1 MWSLTIRTSHQKVVE
16 YHPKPGVTKIGR
28 TSENNIALKDE
39 AVSRYHAE
47 IIFDARKKSL
57 TVKDLGSTNGT
68 FLNGRKI
75 TVANLKA
82 EDQVRIGQSLI
93 SIKLADTQL
102 LESQENIVTFTPE
115 LSKALLIESIENFGL
130 LLNDLSLLLVNVS
143 EKQEAMEEI
152 STFIQDMVDADE
164 CQIILKE
171 EFDDL
176 TQRGIPSA
184 ILKQMIEER
193 TPTLISN
200 IQADK
205 KLAKSLASSK
215 TSSLIVVP
223 VVIGAELAGIIYAAQ
238 EGMAKKPF
246 DRNDL
251 QMLMVV
257 GHQLA
262 LTLLR
267 FDHQNE
273 LVHHANHD
281 PLTNLP
287 NRTRLLDR
295 LEQAIARSKREKD
308 FLFALFFFDMDDFKI
323 VNDSLGHIM
332 GDKILKKIGESLL
345 ERFRDVDTIARI
357 GGDEF
362 VILYEGLEEV
372 GDTLSVAER
381 LIDCFTHPFIVDDR
395 EIFIEVSIGATTS
408 VMDYDSPEEVLRD
421 ADIAMYKAKE
431 SGGSNF
437 QLYDSLMHKEL
448 VALMELQSAVRK
460 AVHQEEMVLHYQP
473 VISLVT
479 HRIVGFEALI
489 RWNSPERGF
498 LGPDRFLNALDTTGL
513 LNELDLWVIN
523 RAIRDFSLLKR
534 QSQDRSPLYI
544 SVNISE
550 RTFFHPDILEII
562 SGVISESGLEPGN
575 LVIEITEQSNFKAE
589 QTVSQ
594 IMNQLR
600 GKGIKLSLDDF
611 GTGYSTLGYL
621 HRFPVDYLKID
632 KSFIQ
637 TVGLEGENS
646 RIIQTIVNLAEHI
659 GMSVIAEGV
668 ETVEQLS
675 FLREI
680 NCEFV
685 QGFYFSRPIDLEGA
699 LELVRKNPVWPM
711 PDKARG

>member
-57 TVKDLGSTNGT
+57 TLKDLGSTNGT

-75 TVANLKA
+75 TIANLKA

-102 LESQENIVTFTPE
+102 LDSQENIVTFTPE

-152 STFIQDMVDADE
+152 STFIEDMVDADE

-205 KLAKSLASSK
+205 KLTKSLASSK

-281 PLTNLP
+281 PLTYLP

-381 LIDCFTHPFIVDDR
+381 LIDCFTHPFIVDGR

-408 VMDYDSPEEVLRD
+408 VMNYDSPEEVLRD

-479 HRIVGFEALI
+479 HKIVGFEALI

>member
-1 MWSLTIRTSHQKVVE
+1 MWALTIRTSHQKVVE

-28 TSENNIALKDE
+28 TPENNIVLKDE

-47 IIFDARKKSL
+47 IIFDPRKKLLSI
-57 TVKDLGSTNGT
+57 KDLESTNGT

-75 TVANLKA
+75 DKA
-82 EDQVRIGQSLI
+82 ALEDEDQVRIGQSLI
-93 SIKLADTQL
+93 SVKLADTQL
-102 LESQENIVTFTPE
+102 LDYQENIVTFTPE

-130 LLNDLSLLLVNVS
+130 LLNDLSMNLINVS
-143 EKQEAMEEI
+143 EKQEAMDEI
-152 STFIQDMVDADE
+152 AAFIKDMVDADD
-164 CQIILKE
+164 CQIMLKE
-171 EFDDL
+171 EFDNL
-176 TQRGIPSA
+176 AKKGFPPA
-184 ILKQMIEER
+184 IVNRLMEER

-205 KLAKSLASSK
+205 KLTKALASST
-215 TSSLIVVP
+215 TSSLIVHP
-223 VVIGAELAGIIYAAQ
+223 VVIGAELVGIIYASQ
-238 EGMAKKPF
+238 ERQAKKPF

-251 QMLMVV
+251 QMVMAV

-267 FDHQNE
+267 FDHQKE
-273 LVHHANHD
+273 LIHHANHD

-332 GDKILKKIGESLL
+332 GDKILKKIGESLI

-362 VILYEGLEEV
+362 VILYEGLVEV
-372 GDTLSVAER
+372 EDTLNVAER
-381 LIDCFTHPFIVDDR
+381 LVDCFNSPFLVDDH

-408 VMDYDSPEEVLRD
+408 VMKYDTPEEVLRD
-421 ADIAMYKAKE
+421 ADIAMYRAKE
-431 SGGSNF
+431 TGGSNF
-437 QLYDSLMHKEL
+437 QLYDSIMHKEL

-460 AVHQEEMVLHYQP
+460 AVHHDELVLYYQP
-473 VISLVT
+473 VISLKT
-479 HRIVGFEALI
+479 NQIVGFEALV
-489 RWNSPERGF
+489 RWDSPERGF

-513 LNELDLWVIN
+513 LNELDLWVFE
-523 RAIRDFSLLKR
+523 RAIRDFSVLKKAN
-534 QSQDRSPLYI
+534 QNGEPLYI
-544 SVNISE
+544 SINMSE

-562 SGVISESGLEPGN
+562 DHLIAEAGLESGN
-575 LVIEITEQSNFKAE
+575 LVIEITEQTNFKAE
-589 QTVSQ
+589 ETVLQ
-594 IMNQLR
+594 LMNNLR
-600 GKGIKLSLDDF
+600 DKGILLSLDDF

-637 TVGLEGENS
+637 TVGLGGENS
-646 RIIQTIVNLAEHI
+646 RIVQTIVNLAEHI
-659 GMSVIAEGV
+659 GMDVIAEGV
-668 ETVEQLS
+668 ETIEQLD
-675 FLREI
+675 FLRKI
-680 NCEFV
+680 NCGYV
-685 QGFYFSRPIDLEGA
+685 QGFYFSHPVDFEKA
-699 LELVRKNPVWPM
+699 LDLVRLNPVWNP
-711 PDKARG
+711 A

>member
-57 TVKDLGSTNGT
+57 TLKDLGSTNGT

-75 TVANLKA
+75 TIANLKA

-102 LESQENIVTFTPE
+102 LDSQENIVTFTPE

-205 KLAKSLASSK
+205 KLTKSLASSK

-238 EGMAKKPF
+238 ERMAKKPF

-381 LIDCFTHPFIVDDR
+381 LIDCFTHPFIVDGR

-408 VMDYDSPEEVLRD
+408 VMNYDSPEEVLRD

-680 NCEFV
+680 NCEYV

>member
-57 TVKDLGSTNGT
+57 TLKDLGSTNGT

>member
-28 TSENNIALKDE
+28 TPENNIALKDE

-57 TVKDLGSTNGT
+57 TLKDLGSTNGT

-102 LESQENIVTFTPE
+102 LDSQENIVTFTPE

-238 EGMAKKPF
+238 ERMAKKPF

-408 VMDYDSPEEVLRD
+408 VMNYDSPEEVLRD

-479 HRIVGFEALI
+479 HKIVGFEALI

-680 NCEFV
+680 NCEYV